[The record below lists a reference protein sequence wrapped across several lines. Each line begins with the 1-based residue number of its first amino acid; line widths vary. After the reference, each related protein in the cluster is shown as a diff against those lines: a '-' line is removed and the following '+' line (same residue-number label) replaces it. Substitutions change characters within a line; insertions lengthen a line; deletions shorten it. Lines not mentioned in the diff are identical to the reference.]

1 MTEQEEIKSGLKKL
15 KMTDWSYGQ
24 GNMPH
29 FLSPMDIQTILT
41 YLNSQGV
48 VIKHPAAILTW
59 EVKPLI
65 DEEKDG

>member
-1 MTEQEEIKSGLKKL
+1 
-15 KMTDWSYGQ
+15 MTDWSYGQ